1 MDGSCFYLSTM
12 EEILRWEEKGWVLSN
27 IRFNQ
32 VHPKI
37 PKAKTSHKNGEG
49 KVS

>member
-1 MDGSCFYLSTM
+1 MDGSCFYLFTM
-12 EEILRWEEKGWVLSN
+12 EEILRWDELGWVLSN
-27 IRFNQ
+27 IIFNQ

-37 PKAKTSHKNGEG
+37 PNAKISHKNGEG